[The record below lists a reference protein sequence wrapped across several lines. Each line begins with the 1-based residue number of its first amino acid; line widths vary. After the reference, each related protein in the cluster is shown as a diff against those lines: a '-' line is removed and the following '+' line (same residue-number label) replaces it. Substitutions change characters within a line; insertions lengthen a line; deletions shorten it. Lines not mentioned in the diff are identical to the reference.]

1 MVRQQ
6 EKRMLSAGEHDLI
19 KFLEDRI
26 PELEAATGVHS
37 GETQSLSKVAS
48 SCLARAKAQSVIF
61 ATLSSVKDNLDR
73 PGLCTPMV
81 HSLSHQDAMPA
92 THVAVGKE
100 VIVRNSGE
108 EDAHATSAVHK
119 MSDANFSPEHQR
131 GGQELSTE
139 NKSFL
144 EKCNSGYDLGV
155 VTEKSSTTIAPE
167 MAPLP
172 SDGDSTAKS
181 SCVSTRWGT
190 APDAEGFN
198 DFGLPDDLGL
208 Y

>member
-1 MVRQQ
+1 
-6 EKRMLSAGEHDLI
+6 MLSAGEHDLI

-131 GGQELSTE
+131 GGQELSSKHE
-139 NKSFL
+139 SL
-144 EKCNSGYDLGV
+144 VSSLS
-155 VTEKSSTTIAPE
+155 SSTEEPLMHVLQLEIAKQLIRCHTRFSE
-167 MAPLP
+167 RNQVQTYMHARIKFHAY
-172 SDGDSTAKS
+172 SDI
-181 SCVSTRWGT
+181 
-190 APDAEGFN
+190 
-198 DFGLPDDLGL
+198 
-208 Y
+208 